1 MTMTD
6 IVKLMKFK
14 TLKYIQALYESPRPK
29 HWAIIV
35 ADVVSRAIPKTLQN
49 PRMFIRMIYA
59 A

>member
-35 ADVVSRAIPKTLQN
+35 ADVVSRAIPKT
-49 PRMFIRMIYA
+49 
-59 A
+59 